1 MKAKDCSL
9 LSKILAVAVLIAGH
23 ALMWLGILKNANSAQ
38 ICACAFSIMG
48 VFGTVDLNLVIDKF
62 TGRGNT

>member
-9 LSKILAVAVLIAGH
+9 ISKIIAVIVLLAGH
-23 ALMWLGILKNANSAQ
+23 VLMWVGIFHNATSMQ
-38 ICACAFSIMG
+38 ICGCAFSIMG

-62 TGRGNT
+62 VNRQ

>member
-9 LSKILAVAVLIAGH
+9 ISKILAVIVLIAGH
-23 ALMWLGILKNANSAQ
+23 MLMWTGVLKNANSMQ
-38 ICACAFSIMG
+38 ICACAFSVMG

-62 TGRGNT
+62 TQREQ

>member
-9 LSKILAVAVLIAGH
+9 ISKIVAAVVLIAGH
-23 ALMWLGILKNANSAQ
+23 ILMWLGKLPEANSMQ
-38 ICACAFSIMG
+38 ICACAFSVMG

-62 TGRGNT
+62 TQREQ

>member
-23 ALMWLGILKNANSAQ
+23 VLMWLGKMPNANSMQ

-48 VFGTVDLNLVIDKF
+48 VFGTVDINLVIDKF
-62 TGRGNT
+62 MQRQQ